1 MQSSFA
7 NGTKR
12 GGTVK
17 NVASYFLPICVGLL
31 YLFLYLPI
39 FVLIVFSFNNNALTQ
54 SWTEFTTHWY
64 TDLFDTVE
72 LWDALKNS
80 LLVACSSVAL
90 SLALGSTLI
99 FFGSRSIV
107 QRLLILFYGSLA
119 MPEIVLAVGL
129 LSLFS
134 FLSVSLGATTLIVG
148 HTLLGLGYV
157 IPILHGRFAEL
168 DVNLIEAS
176 YDLGATKQ
184 QTFFKVALPLL
195 APALIAAGLLVFIIS
210 LDDFIIS
217 FFCAGASVQTLPLYI
232 FAVIRTGA
240 SPLINALSTI
250 MLMVSSIFV
259 LVVSFLQVKKTRGQ
273 K

>member
-1 MQSSFA
+1 MKSMSA
-7 NGTKR
+7 
-12 GGTVK
+12 
-17 NVASYFLPICVGLL
+17 YILPCVVGLF

-39 FVLIVFSFNNNALTQ
+39 FVLIVFSFNDNAFTQ
-54 SWTEFTTHWY
+54 SWVGFTTDWY
-64 TDLFDTVE
+64 MNLFESTEV
-72 LWDALKNS
+72 WDALKNS
-80 LLVACSSVAL
+80 LFIALSSVFL
-90 SLALGSTLI
+90 SLTIGSTLI
-99 FFGSRSIV
+99 FFGSRAVV
-107 QRLLILFYGSLA
+107 QRLLLLFYGSLA

-157 IPILHGRFAEL
+157 IPILHGRFVEL
-168 DVNLIEAS
+168 DESLIEAS
-176 YDLGATKQ
+176 YDLGATKR
-184 QTFFKVALPLL
+184 QTFFYVVLPLL

-240 SPLINALSTI
+240 SPMINALSTI
-250 MLMVSSIFV
+250 MLIVSSFLVLLLSFV
-259 LVVSFLQVKKTRGQ
+259 QVKKIRGP

>member
-1 MQSSFA
+1 VKRFSSYCMPLA
-7 NGTKR
+7 
-12 GGTVK
+12 
-17 NVASYFLPICVGLL
+17 VAAL

-39 FVLIVFSFNNNALTQ
+39 FVLVIFSFNNNAFTHNWLG
-54 SWTEFTTHWY
+54 FTTHWY
-64 TDLFDTVE
+64 ADLFASTEV
-72 LWDALKNS
+72 WHALKNS
-80 LLVACSSVAL
+80 LLIAGASVAL
-90 SLALGSTLI
+90 SLTLGSTFI
-99 FFGSRSIV
+99 FFGSRATV
-107 QRLLILFYGSLA
+107 NRLLLLFYGSLA

-134 FLSVSLGATTLIVG
+134 FFSVSLGATTLVVG

-157 IPILHGRFAEL
+157 IPILHGRFVEL

-176 YDLGATKQ
+176 YDLGATKR
-184 QTFFKVALPLL
+184 QTFFKIVLPLL

-232 FAVIRTGA
+232 FTVIRTGA
-240 SPLINALSTI
+240 SPMLNALSTI
-250 MLMVSSIFV
+250 MLIISSL
-259 LVVSFLQVKKTRGQ
+259 LVIVFSLLHVKKVRIP

>member
-1 MQSSFA
+1 MRKISSYCIPII
-7 NGTKR
+7 
-12 GGTVK
+12 
-17 NVASYFLPICVGLL
+17 VALF

-39 FVLIVFSFNNNALTQ
+39 FVLIIFSFNDNAFTN
-54 SWTEFTTHWY
+54 SWVSFTTDWY
-64 TDLFDTVE
+64 TDLFASTEV
-72 LWDALKNS
+72 WYALKNS
-80 LLVACSSVAL
+80 LLIASSAVFL
-90 SLALGSTLI
+90 SLTIGSTFI
-99 FFGSRSIV
+99 FFGSRAVV
-107 QRLLILFYGSLA
+107 QRLLLFFYASLA

-157 IPILHGRFAEL
+157 IPIVHGRFVEL
-168 DVNLIEAS
+168 DESLIEAS
-176 YDLGATKQ
+176 YDLGATKKQ
-184 QTFFKVALPLL
+184 AFFTVVLPLL

-232 FAVIRTGA
+232 FSVIRTGA
-240 SPLINALSTI
+240 SPMINALSTI
-250 MLMVSSIFV
+250 MLIASSFFV
-259 LVVSFLQVKKTRGQ
+259 FLFSFLQVKKIRGQ